1 MNQIPSKITFEHLV
15 SNNCS
20 VQNIH
25 CVQMTNLNNNTPITI
40 CSYNEDPTRSLLV
53 ACPNGGITFKVQ
65 KAWEQT
71 ASTTLVQ
78 SNHERHDASSL
89 FTVVSK
95 DIHFTSATQSL
106 ISDKLKLHSSLHPL
120 DIHSFSAKK
129 NGLNIKCPK
138 GGVMIQSGSGGIVQ
152 STTGNVEC
160 QLDNENTHIKLA
172 TRGSKK
178 HTILLGNMNTETIVE
193 NQLTIRGKLVL
204 SDDSIV
210 EKHVSVV
217 HELQNIVELACQN
230 SNSSSTYD
238 YGLVAKQR
246 DKTSGVIYDHIRD
259 MFYFST
265 ELGSYQ
271 QNRFSLP
278 KQYATVQ
285 AKSYIAQQKITSAA
299 YSSGCQSSSGA
310 CDRFA
315 SSG

>member
-1 MNQIPSKITFEHLV
+1 
-15 SNNCS
+15 
-20 VQNIH
+20 
-25 CVQMTNLNNNTPITI
+25 
-40 CSYNEDPTRSLLV
+40 
-53 ACPNGGITFKVQ
+53 
-65 KAWEQT
+65 
-71 ASTTLVQ
+71 
-78 SNHERHDASSL
+78 
-89 FTVVSK
+89 
-95 DIHFTSATQSL
+95 
-106 ISDKLKLHSSLHPL
+106 
-120 DIHSFSAKK
+120 
-129 NGLNIKCPK
+129 
-138 GGVMIQSGSGGIVQ
+138 MIQGGSGGIVQ

-285 AKSYIAQQKITSAA
+285 AKSYIAQQKITSP
-299 YSSGCQSSSGA
+299 YIESHCVQSRLFRCGKDNTICLQSPLVQCSERLVCSSLQSDLNNSVRITSHMIQTKDLHTKEKLSSNHVHTNTLTIGKTFEADKWFYNTIGPNGFHPTLQDYLDASDDLRNTSKSSSTPEQTYPTQHA
-310 CDRFA
+310 VF
-315 SSG
+315 